1 VPKIRTHKATAK
13 RIKVTGTGKIL
24 RSRGFQNH
32 KKSAKSKRSLRT
44 MDDMLP
50 ADPGMVRR
58 ARKLVP
64 GLKVRKPG
72 RRKEA

>member
-1 VPKIRTHKATAK
+1 VPKIKTHKATAK

-50 ADPGMVRR
+50 ATPGMVRR
-58 ARKLVP
+58 VRKLVP
-64 GLKVRKPG
+64 GLKARKS
-72 RRKEA
+72 R

>member
-1 VPKIRTHKATAK
+1 MPKIKTHKATAK

-50 ADPGMVRR
+50 ATPGMVRR
-58 ARKLVP
+58 VRKLVP
-64 GLKVRKPG
+64 GLKARKS
-72 RRKEA
+72 R